1 MVFAAWLLRARCCS
15 LAAPLSRLTPPPP
28 PTPPQDNDKAVD
40 DLYRDNALAI
50 VKQVRL
56 QHWFGEEAAKVYMRN
71 NCALEVARITE
82 IISAHALRRLENETL
97 EREEAAKAAQAAA
110 RMAAGLEGAK
120 RAGLSLRARV

>member
-1 MVFAAWLLRARCCS
+1 
-15 LAAPLSRLTPPPP
+15 
-28 PTPPQDNDKAVD
+28 VD

-82 IISAHALRRLENETL
+82 ILSAHALRRLENESL
-97 EREEAAKAAQAAA
+97 EKEEAAKAAQAAA
-110 RMAAGLEGAK
+110 RMASELEGGK
-120 RAGLSLRARV
+120 RVGVSQRARA